1 MIGLEV
7 LLAVAGVTVT
17 VLVIVGLVLIT
28 PPGTVDAR
36 GGPTAGLEPERE
48 QPGRP

>member
-1 MIGLEV
+1 MTGLEV

-17 VLVIVGLVLIT
+17 VLVIVGLILIT

-36 GGPTAGLEPERE
+36 GGPSAGLDPGRE
-48 QPGRP
+48 QPDRF